1 MNEESKSIIVDIV
14 KEVISHT
21 PFGMSEDVFETAFC
35 MECNLR
41 KISYQRQKS
50 YVVYYKNETLTT
62 IRPDLILYLDYE
74 KPIVCEFKVTQN
86 AREKTQ
92 ILKYLEV
99 LNCHEIV
106 LINFAKKEIKI
117 KTRYINEDGTAELQD
132 EDINWS

>member
-14 KEVISHT
+14 KEVITHT
-21 PFGMSEDVFETAFC
+21 PFGMSESVFETAFC

-41 KISYQRQKS
+41 KISFQRQKS

-62 IRPDLILYLDYE
+62 IRPDLILYLDYD
-74 KPIVCEFKVTQN
+74 KPIVCEFKVTEN
-86 AREKTQ
+86 AREENQ

-106 LINFAKKEIKI
+106 LINFGKQEIKI
-117 KTRYINEDGTAELQD
+117 KTRYINENGTAELLD
-132 EDINWS
+132 ENINWS

>member
-1 MNEESKSIIVDIV
+1 MNEESKSVIVDIV
-14 KEVISHT
+14 NEVISHT
-21 PFGMSEDVFETAFC
+21 PYGMSEDVFETAFC

-50 YVVYYKNETLTT
+50 YTVYYKNETLTT
-62 IRPDLILYLDYE
+62 IRPDLILYLDYD

-86 AREKTQ
+86 AREKRQ
-92 ILKYLEV
+92 VLKYLEV

-106 LINFAKKEIKI
+106 LINFAKKEIKL
-117 KTRYINEDGTAELQD
+117 KTKFIDADGKADLQD